1 MPASFEKSV
10 ARLDHHPF
18 LLRIDLELVGTSKE
32 QVDFWWVLLESSEW
46 SCGNDSNLYSGQ
58 RALFVVRE
66 KEGGLLTRQTDLN
79 ISSAGVRAS
88 TCPASNLFDCSH
100 LTLFPLRL
108 KEKVTRAAIPALANV
123 RPVIK
128 T

>member
-1 MPASFEKSV
+1 MPASFKKSI
-10 ARLDHHPF
+10 ARLDHDPF

-32 QVDFWWVLLESSEW
+32 QIDLWWVLFKSSEW
-46 SCGNDSNLYSGQ
+46 SCSNDSNLYSGQ
-58 RALFVVRE
+58 RVLFGIRE
-66 KEGGLLTRQTDLN
+66 KKGGLLTRQTDLN

-108 KEKVTRAAIPALANV
+108 KENVTRAAIPALAKV